1 MGLCPEVDESMP
13 SIDSVFNSV
22 SAVKWIY
29 IYVKNIVTVPQI
41 NPLNLCGVFYL
52 VVLHLSFHIAEI
64 LISNSVE

>member
-1 MGLCPEVDESMP
+1 MSCGCVEVDESMP

-29 IYVKNIVTVPQI
+29 VKNVVTVPQI
-41 NPLNLCGVFYL
+41 IPLNLCGVFY
-52 VVLHLSFHIAEI
+52 VVILHLSFHIAEI